1 MVRNVLKNVKSGV
14 LRRINV
20 IFQIGQKNLDSLIG
34 RTAHILFLENQ
45 QLMKAIL
52 YTEPELLS

>member
-1 MVRNVLKNVKSGV
+1 MVKNILRHVKSGV

-20 IFQIGQKNLDSLIG
+20 IFNIQKINFDSVVG

-45 QLMKAIL
+45 DLMRAIL
-52 YTEPELLS
+52 YTEPELLA

>member
-1 MVRNVLKNVKSGV
+1 MVRNVLRHVKSGV

-20 IFQIGQKNLDSLIG
+20 IFQIGKNNLDSLIG

-45 QLMKAIL
+45 DLMRAIL
-52 YTEPELLS
+52 YTEPELLA